1 MPGPSVSARLKAA
14 EQAVEADRLDEAC
27 ALLTAEDLR
36 EDRRAAELRVRLAQR
51 LLERVRGHEEAGRY
65 AEALL
70 DLDRAAA
77 FGARPEQVAA
87 LREWIRGVAD
97 RRRKDDREY
106 RRQIEAARE
115 HIDAGSLTAGRDI
128 LAGLDAA
135 DTQAQQLRQGVEER
149 ERAAERLLTEA
160 QRLLQ
165 AGQFGP
171 ACRVLERARAEN
183 PKAPAL
189 LDLEAQVTREALEQI
204 REAATAGRLD
214 RAADLFGQLGN
225 VGSALPERS
234 EWERALAEVSAA
246 AEAVA
251 RADWAAAKRAV
262 LRLKTRLPEA
272 LWLSQ
277 AAEQLTQVDELTTA
291 IHAGPLGIALRPNAS
306 GRAGENTVLLPR
318 ADAAHEALRP
328 AGGKFAERRDGSA
341 KTIAAAKWRLLVDG
355 AGSYLMLCQDRVTI
369 GRAGGGDAEAD
380 IALMADIS
388 AIHAEIGRIEDDY
401 FLFARKS
408 VRVNGR
414 TVSQRLL
421 EDGDR
426 IELSRHAHLTFRL
439 PSRRSA
445 SAVLELGGSQRL
457 PGDVRRV
464 VLFDR
469 HATMGPGPSH
479 HIVVP
484 GAYGGV
490 ALFERAGNLYAR
502 PTSGRGAEQT
512 TDEAVLLKDGSPVEV
527 AGMRMVAKEFKVPS

>member
-1 MPGPSVSARLKAA
+1 MLGSSVSARLKAA
-14 EQAVEADRLDEAC
+14 EQALEAGRLDEAC
-27 ALLTAEDLR
+27 AVLMAADLR
-36 EDRRAAELRVRLAQR
+36 EDTRAAELRARAAQG
-51 LLERVRGHEEAGRY
+51 LLERVRAHEEAGHY

-77 FGARPEQVAA
+77 VGARPEQVAA
-87 LREWIRGVAD
+87 LREWVRGVAD
-97 RRRKDDREY
+97 RRLKDDREY

-115 HIDAGSLTAGRDI
+115 HIDAGSLTAGRDM
-128 LAGLDAA
+128 LAGLDVA
-135 DTQAQQLRQGVEER
+135 DTQVQRLQREVEER
-149 ERAAERLLTEA
+149 ERTAERLLTETR
-160 QRLLQ
+160 RLLQ

-189 LDLEAQVTREALEQI
+189 LDLEAQVTRGALEQI

-246 AEAVA
+246 AEAIA
-251 RADWAAAKRAV
+251 RADWAAAKRTV

-272 LWLSQ
+272 QWLSET
-277 AAEQLTQVDELTTA
+277 AEQLTQVDELTTA

-318 ADAAHEALRP
+318 ADSAYEVLRP
-328 AGGKFAERRDGSA
+328 AGGMFAERRDGSPR
-341 KTIAAAKWRLLVDG
+341 TSAAAKGQLLVDG
-355 AGSYLMLCQDRVTI
+355 AGSFLVLGQDRVTS
-369 GRAGGGDAEAD
+369 GRAGGADVEAD

-401 FLFARKS
+401 FLFARRS

-414 TVSQRLL
+414 PVSQRLL

-445 SAVLELGGSQRL
+445 SAVLELRGSQRL

-512 TDEAVLLKDGSPVEV
+512 ADEAVLLRDGSPVEV
-527 AGMRMVAKEFKVPS
+527 AGMRMVAKAFRVQS